1 MRLKVDIKDINK
13 DGDYTVTLK
22 KNISL
27 FLLMAC
33 IFACGEAEE
42 TTEPES
48 EKPAML
54 EYGTVSGT
62 VVDAGTGN
70 RIPGSTVTLLGQSY
84 ETGVDGNYTFQGVL
98 YEDVHTLTVTDPDY
112 KPYSQPVVL
121 NQERFVVDIVLTP
134 LKDPVVEIQEFFDS
148 FAALLESVDMENIEA
163 IEALFSETYVAAD
176 DPATLFG
183 VASGIIPENYAD
195 VVLAMTQLFQEYVSL
210 QFLFQ
215 DIEMDIT
222 HARKAAATLQLD
234 VNAEKGVERDLR
246 EIKASCKFEFRREER
261 DWKIV
266 YWQLF
271 ELDIRL

>member
-1 MRLKVDIKDINK
+1 MF
-13 DGDYTVTLK
+13 K

-42 TTEPES
+42 PTESES
-48 EKPAML
+48 EKPVML
-54 EYGTVSGT
+54 QYGTVSGT
-62 VVDAGTGN
+62 INDAGTGN
-70 RIPGSTVTLLGQSY
+70 RIPGATVTLLGQSF
-84 ETGVDGNYTFQGVL
+84 ETGVDGNYTFQGIL
-98 YEDVHTLTVTDPDY
+98 YGDVHTLTVADPDY

-121 NQERFVVDIVLTP
+121 TQERLVVDITLTP
-134 LKDPVVEIQEFFDS
+134 LKDPVVEIQEFFDN
-148 FAALLESVDMENIEA
+148 FADLLESVDMENIEV
-163 IEALFSETYVAAD
+163 IKALFSETYVAAD

-195 VVLAMTQLFQEYVSL
+195 VVAAMTQLFEEYVSL
-210 QFLFQ
+210 QFLFE

-222 HARKAAATLQLD
+222 HARKAAATLELD
-234 VNAEKGVERDLR
+234 VDAEKGEERDLR
-246 EIKASCKFEFRREER
+246 ELKASCKFELRREGR

-266 YWQLF
+266 HWQLF

>member
-1 MRLKVDIKDINK
+1 M
-13 DGDYTVTLK
+13 TPT
-22 KNISL
+22 KNIL
-27 FLLMAC
+27 FLLLMAC

-48 EKPAML
+48 EKPVML
-54 EYGTVSGT
+54 QYGTVSGT
-62 VVDAGTGN
+62 ITDAGTGN
-70 RIPGSTVTLLGQSY
+70 RIPGSIVTLLGQSF

-98 YEDVHTLTVTDPDY
+98 YADVHTLTVADPDY

-121 NQERFVVDIVLTP
+121 SQERLVVDITLTP
-134 LKDPVVEIQEFFDS
+134 LKDPVVELQEFFDN
-148 FAALLESVDMENIEA
+148 FADLLESVDMENIEA

-195 VVLAMTQLFQEYVSL
+195 VVPAMTQLFEEYVSL
-210 QFLFQ
+210 QFLFE

-234 VNAEKGVERDLR
+234 VDAEKGEERDLR
-246 EIKASCKFEFRREER
+246 ELKASCKFEFRREER

-266 YWQLF
+266 HWRLF

>member
-1 MRLKVDIKDINK
+1 M
-13 DGDYTVTLK
+13 TPT
-22 KNISL
+22 KNIL
-27 FLLMAC
+27 FLLLMAC
-33 IFACGEAEE
+33 ICACGEAEE

-48 EKPAML
+48 EKPVML
-54 EYGTVSGT
+54 QYGTVSGT
-62 VVDAGTGN
+62 ITDAGTGN
-70 RIPGSTVTLLGQSY
+70 RIPGSIVTLLGQSF

-98 YEDVHTLTVTDPDY
+98 YGDVHTLTVADPDY

-121 NQERFVVDIVLTP
+121 SQERLVVDITLTP
-134 LKDPVVEIQEFFDS
+134 LQDPVVELQEFFDN
-148 FAALLESVDMENIEA
+148 FADLLESVDMENIEV

-195 VVLAMTQLFQEYVSL
+195 VIPAMTQLFEEYVSL
-210 QFLFQ
+210 QFLFE

-222 HARKAAATLQLD
+222 HARKAAATLELD
-234 VNAEKGVERDLR
+234 VDAEKGEERDLR
-246 EIKASCKFEFRREER
+246 ELKASCKFEFRREER

-266 YWQLF
+266 HWQLF

>member
-1 MRLKVDIKDINK
+1 M
-13 DGDYTVTLK
+13 TPT
-22 KNISL
+22 KNIL
-27 FLLMAC
+27 FLLLMAC
-33 IFACGEAEE
+33 ICACGEAEE

-48 EKPAML
+48 EKPVML
-54 EYGTVSGT
+54 QYGTVSGT
-62 VVDAGTGN
+62 ITDAGTGN
-70 RIPGSTVTLLGQSY
+70 RIPGSIVTLLGQSF

-98 YEDVHTLTVTDPDY
+98 YGDVHTLTVADPDY

-121 NQERFVVDIVLTP
+121 SQERLVVDITLTP
-134 LKDPVVEIQEFFDS
+134 LQDPVVELQEFFDN
-148 FAALLESVDMENIEA
+148 FADLLESVDMENIEV

-195 VVLAMTQLFQEYVSL
+195 VIPAMTQLFEEYVSL
-210 QFLFQ
+210 QFLFE

-234 VNAEKGVERDLR
+234 VDAEKGEERDLR
-246 EIKASCKFEFRREER
+246 ELKASCKFEFRREER

-266 YWQLF
+266 HWQLF

>member
-1 MRLKVDIKDINK
+1 M
-13 DGDYTVTLK
+13 TFK

-27 FLLMAC
+27 FLLIVC

-42 TTEPES
+42 ITESES
-48 EKPAML
+48 EKPTML
-54 EYGTVSGT
+54 EYGTVSGSII
-62 VVDAGTGN
+62 DAGTGN
-70 RIPGSTVTLLGQSY
+70 RIPGSTVTLLGQSI

-98 YEDVHTLTVTDPDY
+98 YDDVHTLTVIDPDY

-121 NQERFVVDIVLTP
+121 KQERLVVDILLTP
-134 LKDPVVEIQEFFDS
+134 LRDPGVELQEFFDN
-148 FAALLESVDMENIEA
+148 FADLLESVDMENIEA
-163 IEALFSETYVAAD
+163 IEALFSETYVAAA

-195 VVLAMTQLFQEYVSL
+195 VIPAMTQLFEEYVSL

-215 DIEMDIT
+215 GIEMDVT

-234 VNAEKGVERDLR
+234 VNAEKGEERDLT
-246 EIKASCKFEFRREER
+246 ELKASCKFEFRREER

>member
-1 MRLKVDIKDINK
+1 
-13 DGDYTVTLK
+13 
-22 KNISL
+22 
-27 FLLMAC
+27 MAF

-42 TTEPES
+42 ATEPEL
-48 EKPAML
+48 EKPLML
-54 EYGTVSGT
+54 QYGTVSGT
-62 VVDAGTGN
+62 IADAGTGN
-70 RIPGSTVTLLGQSY
+70 RIPGSTVTLLGQSV

-98 YEDVHTLTVTDPDY
+98 YDDVHTLTVTDPDY

-121 NQERFVVDIVLTP
+121 KQERLVVDIVLTP
-134 LKDPVVEIQEFFDS
+134 LKDPVLEIQEFFDN
-148 FAALLESVDMENIEA
+148 FAALLESVDMKNIEV

-195 VVLAMTQLFQEYVSL
+195 VVPAMTQLFEEYVSL
-210 QFLFQ
+210 QFLFK

-234 VNAEKGVERDLR
+234 VNAEKEGDLDLR
-246 EIKASCKFEFRREER
+246 ELKASCKFEFRREGK

-266 YWQLF
+266 HWQLF

>member
-1 MRLKVDIKDINK
+1 MTRKI
-13 DGDYTVTLK
+13 
-22 KNISL
+22 NISL

-42 TTEPES
+42 TTESES
-48 EKPAML
+48 EKPTIL

-62 VVDAGTGN
+62 ITDAGTGN
-70 RIPGSTVTLLGQSY
+70 RIPGSTVTLLGQSF

-98 YEDVHTLTVTDPDY
+98 YGDVHTLIVVDPDY

-121 NQERFVVDIVLTP
+121 RQERLVVDVALTP
-134 LKDPVVEIQEFFDS
+134 LKDPVVELQEFFDN
-148 FAALLESVDMENIEA
+148 FATLLESVDVEKIEV

-195 VVLAMTQLFQEYVSL
+195 VIPAMTQLFEEYVSL

-234 VNAEKGVERDLR
+234 VNAEKGEERDLR
-246 EIKASCKFEFRREER
+246 ELKASCKFEFRREER

>member
-1 MRLKVDIKDINK
+1 M
-13 DGDYTVTLK
+13 LK
-22 KNISL
+22 KNILL
-27 FLLMAC
+27 FLLMTC

-42 TTEPES
+42 TTESES

-54 EYGTVSGT
+54 EYGTVSGSIT
-62 VVDAGTGN
+62 DAGTGN
-70 RIPGSTVTLLGQSY
+70 RIPGSTVMLLGQSI
-84 ETGVDGNYTFQGVL
+84 ETGIDGNYTFQGLL
-98 YEDVHTLTVTDPDY
+98 YDDVHALTVIDPDY
-112 KPYSQPVVL
+112 KPYSQPVL
-121 NQERFVVDIVLTP
+121 LKQERLVVDIMLTP
-134 LKDPVVEIQEFFDS
+134 LKDPVVELQEFFDG

-195 VVLAMTQLFQEYVSL
+195 VVPAMTQLFEEYVSL

-215 DIEMDIT
+215 DIEMDIM

-234 VNAEKGVERDLR
+234 VSAEKGEERDLR
-246 EIKASCKFEFRREER
+246 ELKASCKFEFRREER

>member
-1 MRLKVDIKDINK
+1 MF
-13 DGDYTVTLK
+13 K

-42 TTEPES
+42 TTESES
-48 EKPAML
+48 EKPVML
-54 EYGTVSGT
+54 QYGTVSGT
-62 VVDAGTGN
+62 INDAGTGN
-70 RIPGSTVTLLGQSY
+70 RVPGATVTLLGQSF
-84 ETGVDGNYTFQGVL
+84 ETGIDGNYTFQGIL
-98 YEDVHTLTVTDPDY
+98 YGDVHTLTVTDPDY

-121 NQERFVVDIVLTP
+121 NQERLVVDITLTP
-134 LKDPVVEIQEFFDS
+134 LKDPVVELQEFFDN

-163 IEALFSETYVAAD
+163 IKALFSETYVAAD

-195 VVLAMTQLFQEYVSL
+195 VVPAMTQLFEEYVSL
-210 QFLFQ
+210 QFLFE

-222 HARKAAATLQLD
+222 HARKAAATLELD
-234 VNAEKGVERDLR
+234 VDAEKGEERDLR
-246 EIKASCKFEFRREER
+246 ELKASCKFEFRREER
-261 DWKIV
+261 SWKIV
-266 YWQLF
+266 HWQLF